1 MSWLPFNRERLAP
14 SSNDPWARSVQ
25 QDAGA
30 PAGAYGSFFDEPT
43 VEFDATVLSSMLAR
57 SANEA
62 QEETR
67 TYQIPAEVL
76 ALARGDRAAAAGH
89 SMARARLGSPLV
101 APLAHLLVLA
111 WAIAL
116 GYFLVQI
123 IDG

>member
-1 MSWLPFNRERLAP
+1 MSWSRFNRERFAP

-30 PAGAYGSFFDEPT
+30 PAGSYGSFFDEPT
-43 VEFDATVLSSMLAR
+43 VEFDASALSSMLAR
-57 SANEA
+57 STNEA

-76 ALARGDRAAAAGH
+76 ALARGDRTASGSGSA
-89 SMARARLGSPLV
+89 ARARLGSLRV
-101 APLAHLLVLA
+101 APLAHVLVIA

-116 GYFLVQI
+116 GYFLVQL